1 MARGFALLNPAG
13 APSAHRASRGAQ
25 DLDYAGEPLRL
36 PTLFP
41 PAGAPGRAPALPAGL
56 PPLLAGANARLLQV
70 WRGVLRDDQALM
82 ERALCNTQA
91 QARRPP
97 PRDAPRRGAHCGGR
111 GASQHHRHA
120 HGQAHLRDACR
131 CAGGS
136 RDEARSRSAQRRSS
150 ARRSRAAPEAMVR
163 A

>member
-1 MARGFALLNPAG
+1 MARGFDTLNLAG

-56 PPLLAGANARLLQV
+56 APLLAGANARLLQV

-120 HGQAHLRDACR
+120 HGQAHLRGACR

-136 RDEARSRSAQRRSS
+136 RDEARSRSAQL
-150 ARRSRAAPEAMVR
+150 ARARSRSAPEAMVR